1 MSFRQL
7 CYELVK
13 DADTKGRD
21 ITVEDLAG
29 KVAFIKN
36 NSEGSVSIDVIER
49 TLDNSK
55 TMQVNNGRVQLIKSE
70 EEAEW
75 TA

>member
-13 DADTKGRD
+13 DADAKGRD